1 MSDDINN
8 ILVAMVDDDAQERKS
23 LSEIGSLCQK
33 RINQEASTT
42 EVDRLVSYIL
52 GTEAEVN
59 KSCSLLVCFVLH
71 VVFTVLFVLV
81 MCYRIIVFQ

>member
-33 RINQEASTT
+33 RISQEASTA

-59 KSCSLLVCFVLH
+59 KLYASFYVFHLLYM
-71 VVFTVLFVLV
+71 V
-81 MCYRIIVFQ
+81 MCWHTIFR